1 MQRLLGFVIDI
12 FSELGP
18 VKKLFKFLFGRLF
31 NNLIDREIKLS
42 DFKNNILELENLP
55 LSAIKINKVYLSD
68 SPYKLKEGKIGKLKI
83 EIASFKDL
91 ASKDIEVQID
101 KIHLVFAFDTN
112 YHKQKNFQMGQN
124 NSQPEPEI
132 QDIDLKDED
141 EEKEEFQNQN
151 GQQKQGKQDMFKQ
164 FIRQVLSNIK
174 LIVND
179 LVIDLYMSKDEIE
192 KQPYVMLRLKKIK
205 IYQQKKDDIQKKLKV
220 QKERSENLYWIKLK
234 EISAFIIKPCEKQK
248 KLVEF
253 PFSYP
258 TINDEQCIFTTS
270 FKMKQFR
277 QAIQSQDKKEFD
289 KLNQSYLFDFTTSM
303 VEKDIRNQNVDD
315 ESFLPNHFQIET
327 LFNPNEATVK
337 SVKIYI
343 PPVEIQ
349 LDPIQLKVLKNFSDQ
364 YSSYSKMRKI
374 NEYKRNNFSQIEIP
388 LYGTENRQLKQ
399 NMSENKKQEEEDF
412 EKLQQQKSVI
422 VTNNCHFQIGKED
435 QNQNLKEENKHRDS
449 SLRQDE
455 NIQNVNLNKKQ
466 NSSSQNEEYDLMNQ
480 IQFDFYNTQVDFK
493 IFAINIYLLKKQIK
507 VDENKRILPN
517 KQDGDNEENDSYL
530 YLRNWIYYYDE
541 VNEKVL
547 YPKDQITQQASRFSK
562 GKNQQSI
569 QSASQIYL
577 DKTSFNDSIP
587 CSYFLFQLKAFKII
601 TQSPTK
607 KVISVESIK
616 LIDVNLINNSGIF
629 SEIKQNVVNPSQIS
643 PQLDNSKMS
652 IQQIFKVS
660 QIQNID
666 QSQQGEMFQSAL
678 EQLAQIQMQKQQSYR
693 DSLSQSIKKS
703 IQDGSG
709 QDDELFYSMSD
720 NQQINNMLQSSIA
733 YKMLEEIKEEVNKK
747 QKLDFKPWQISKQN
761 QHYCISYILLIKN
774 QKKPNIQPKS
784 SNLLASCNISRIQYK
799 QDILFNSN
807 WLSEENKKN
816 QQLPLAFQLEL
827 IKRGSVIDG
836 QASIGSMYT
845 SFDLRILRDF
855 YQIMFPC
862 DDWGKF
868 TEQYKAYDS
877 KLQRTENITLLDQ
890 YAKQCEQIEKFTSL
904 NALNQKKQ
912 MEGEVKQQEE
922 KLQIEFSLNIQKFK
936 FVYFSYQEKSDF
948 KQTLKKYDLN
958 NISSLICANN
968 TTCFC
973 SNLMKDARNN
983 KKYLAE
989 NLAVQFN
996 NINFTYHKSNQQN
1009 SNSYQLDV
1017 EKAVVGLLKIN
1028 KDLCLEST
1036 EPIFKFNNLLDIES
1050 VKLNL
1055 ILSNSQQVNQQ
1066 GSSLLQNC
1074 LNLSIGSLQI
1084 NVWNL
1089 DKILNLVE
1097 QSQSLFQDYQNLLQ
1111 KLQKFDREL
1120 CRSSKV
1126 LTEKYSQNDED
1137 KSEDGQ
1143 GQEFDFNEGLALQ
1156 YNSEFIYEQDQEVRN
1171 FLSQF
1176 YLQIHIN
1183 KLDIRIIYLKNYKN
1197 CYENIKN
1204 SNLSGNND
1212 YNKGNLLSYILKN
1225 QTEKKYTPFKYQ
1237 LIPQNFCLQL
1247 IFRHNFVNID
1257 RGQHF
1262 NLKIYEIYLVD
1273 HLQSKINLGNY
1284 KKNSNGE
1291 DLTYNQL
1298 IQISSDSKEIEN
1310 KLLIYS
1316 TSYYDPRLIEQEQ
1329 NSLINSLNIID
1340 LDKNEKIQRNSQI
1353 NDQNKKQ
1360 YQSVLQGQDT
1370 RDQSKPQPV
1379 IYMKMSYKVEQQ
1391 NTKVKSDPNPNLK
1404 IQNQNSNN
1412 LNESVVSEDGDQEM
1426 IKDNVK
1432 KTTKNKIIFSSIAIQ
1447 DFIIRF
1453 GDFRSEII
1461 QNFLDIANVFGN
1473 KAEIQPKENT
1483 LQNQA
1488 NKVVQSQNIQN
1499 DKFPKQFQQIQHNE
1513 TIMQVEIGNM
1523 FINNI
1528 AIDLFPFHDEDIR
1541 QKLPKVYQNVAE
1553 QNQKSGFFTNQR
1565 SILLL
1570 RNIIIKKFKYMQVD
1584 SNVEYAQQPA
1594 FVISQNIFYD
1604 TKKNQQNN
1612 LEFQLEVKG
1621 LDLYTLVFDD
1631 FKKYLNPIILC
1642 RQNFIFKDIQSL
1654 ESRINLDNK
1663 QYDVVNQLEQLGFQ
1677 NIVEIE
1683 GFLHLK
1689 QSQEIFSACL
1699 QIEKLYIN
1707 ACKDSIISFPLHIT
1721 LISLLFQ
1728 RFAEPLTKQ
1737 QKIDLSNSQ
1746 SMKDQSNNLNNSMKK
1761 SQKQQNLQE
1770 NKNENQI
1777 NSNNQPKQKND
1788 LFDFEVFGEEF
1799 QIEEDKN
1806 TQFQNDAKDQDI
1818 EYFHKQNLDDQ
1829 RLITQFDFSINKLE
1843 IQIFSGQD
1851 FSFETKQKAVTA
1863 VRKRLQTRDT
1873 KQNLLLTFYKL
1884 RVLYSQYSTIK
1895 KINLCIHGIEL
1906 QGTVANQAQQIIQ
1919 KKDNKQKMIL
1929 LDVTIN
1935 ELNKLIS
1942 LRTYLARIK
1951 LIVDKVHKQLFEDL
1965 SQVHIDL
1972 EQIAVNKSQI
1982 RPEHS
1987 EAILFNN
1994 ISKISSQQNEQDQEI
2009 LLQNEINL
2017 DNQKEDEDIDDEYE
2031 IYNGDQIEYGSED
2044 SQQYKLSIIQICPIE
2059 IEITVNWFV
2068 NSILK
2073 DSLLIFNQYYNSKE
2087 KGIAFDEDLIF
2098 FLQNHYTK
2106 IFDVEIMK
2114 NSQILQIMKDVV
2126 LIRNITNITRNLAN
2140 IFILPYQSFRKNGK
2154 IATGLIEGV
2163 RGFQQ
2168 SIFTETKNLLSVV
2181 SNIYSQYIKYNIM
2194 KITKIKKLLKNKK
2207 QK

>member
-1 MQRLLGFVIDI
+1 MKRFLGFVLDK

-18 VKKLFKFLFGRLF
+18 VRKLFKFLFGRIF
-31 NNLIDREIKLS
+31 DNLIDREIKLS

-55 LSAIKINKVYLSD
+55 LSAIKINKTYLSD

-83 EIASFKDL
+83 KIESFKEL

-124 NSQPEPEI
+124 NNAAEPEI

-141 EEKEEFQNQN
+141 EEEDEFQNQN

-174 LIVND
+174 LSVND

-205 IYQQKKDDIQKKLKV
+205 IYQQKKDDIYKKLKV
-220 QKERSENLYWIKLK
+220 QKDRSENLYWIKLK
-234 EISAFIIKPCEKQK
+234 EISAFIINPSEKQS
-248 KLVEF
+248 KLSEF

-258 TINDEQCIFTTS
+258 TINDIQCIFTTS

-277 QAIQSQDKKEFD
+277 QAVQSQDKKEFD
-289 KLNQSYLFDFTTSM
+289 KLQQSYLFDFSKSM
-303 VEKDIRNQNVDD
+303 IEKDIRNQNFDD

-337 SVKIYI
+337 SVKIYV

-349 LDPIQLKVLKNFSDQ
+349 LDPIQLKVLQNFSGQ
-364 YSSYSKMRKI
+364 FSSYQKMRKI
-374 NEYKRNNFSQIEIP
+374 NEYKRNNFCQVEIP
-388 LYGTENRQLKQ
+388 MYNTENRQRKQ
-399 NMSENKKQEEEDF
+399 NISESKKQEDEDF
-412 EKLQQQKSVI
+412 ENLQQQKSVI
-422 VTNNCHFQIGKED
+422 VTNDCHFQIGKED
-435 QNQNLKEENKHRDS
+435 QSQGIKEDDNQKDSFQRQEEDIK
-449 SLRQDE
+449 
-455 NIQNVNLNKKQ
+455 NVDLNKKQ
-466 NSSSQNEEYDLMNQ
+466 NSSSQQNEEYDLMNQ
-480 IQFDFYNTQVDFK
+480 IQFDFYNTQFDFK

-507 VDENKRILPN
+507 VDENKRILPS
-517 KQDGDNEENDSYL
+517 KKDGDNEENDNYL

-541 VNEKVL
+541 INEKVL
-547 YPKDQITQQASRFSK
+547 YPKDQSVKLTNRFNQ
-562 GKNQQSI
+562 GKSQQSN
-569 QSASQIYL
+569 QNTSQIIL
-577 DKTSFNDSIP
+577 SNTSFNEFIP
-587 CSYFLFQLKAFKII
+587 CSYFLFQLKAFKIL

-607 KVISVESIK
+607 KVVSVKSIK

-629 SEIKQNVVNPSQIS
+629 SEIKQSVVHPSQIN
-643 PQLDNSKMS
+643 PQQEQSKLS
-652 IQQIFKVS
+652 IQQISK
-660 QIQNID
+660 IQNFD
-666 QSQQGEMFQSAL
+666 QSQQEEIFQSAIG
-678 EQLAQIQMQKQQSYR
+678 QLAQSQGQKYQSCR
-693 DSLSQSIKKS
+693 ESINQSSNQLYSS
-703 IQDGSG
+703 IQNDQGV
-709 QDDELFYSMSD
+709 DDELFYSMLDHQPS
-720 NQQINNMLQSSIA
+720 NLQQSSKTSKI
-733 YKMLEEIKEEVNKK
+733 LEEIKEEENKK
-747 QKLDFKPWQISKQN
+747 QELDLKPWQINEQN
-761 QHYCISYILLIKN
+761 QHYCITYILLIKS
-774 QKKPNIQPKS
+774 QKKPNCQAKS
-784 SNLLASCNISRIQYK
+784 SNLQPNKISRVEYK
-799 QDILFNSN
+799 QDILFNYN
-807 WLSEENKKN
+807 WLSEENQKN
-816 QQLPLAFQLEL
+816 QLTMAFQLEL
-827 IKRGSVIDG
+827 IKRGSTIDG
-836 QASIGSMYT
+836 QANIGSMYA
-845 SFDLRILRDF
+845 SFDLRILRDI
-855 YQIMFPC
+855 YQIIYPC

-890 YAKQCEQIEKFTSL
+890 YAKQCEQIEKFISIS
-904 NALNQKKQ
+904 AQNQKKQ
-912 MEGEVKQQEE
+912 KEGEVKEQEE

-948 KQTLKKYDLN
+948 KQALKKYDLN
-958 NISSLICANN
+958 NISSLICVNN

-996 NINFTYHKSNQQN
+996 NINFSYNKSIQQN
-1009 SNSYQLDV
+1009 SNTYQLNI
-1017 EKAVVGLLKIN
+1017 EKVVVGLLKIN

-1050 VKLNL
+1050 FKTT
-1055 ILSNSQQVNQQ
+1055 IIQHNSQQINQQ
-1066 GSSLLQNC
+1066 GSSQIQNC
-1074 LNLSIGSLQI
+1074 LSLSIGSLQI
-1084 NVWNL
+1084 NVWNV

-1097 QSQSLFQDYQNLLQ
+1097 QSQSLFQDYQSMLQ

-1120 CRSSKV
+1120 SRSSKV

-1143 GQEFDFNEGLALQ
+1143 GQDFDFNEGLALQ
-1156 YNSEFIYEQDQEVRN
+1156 FNSQFMYEQNSGVSD

-1176 YLQIHIN
+1176 YIQIHIN
-1183 KLDIRIIYLKNYKN
+1183 KLDFRIIYLKNYKN
-1197 CYENIKN
+1197 YYENIKN
-1204 SNLSGNND
+1204 SNLTGSNAQNNR
-1212 YNKGNLLSYILKN
+1212 GTLLSYILKN
-1225 QTEKKYTPFKYQ
+1225 QTEKNYSPFRYQ
-1237 LIPQNFCLQL
+1237 LIPQNFSIQL

-1262 NLKIYEIYLVD
+1262 NLKIYEIYLID

-1284 KKNSNGE
+1284 RNNQNGE

-1316 TSYYDPRLIEQEQ
+1316 TSYYDPKLIEDEQ
-1329 NSLINSLNIID
+1329 NSLINNINIID
-1340 LDKNEKIQRNSQI
+1340 LDKNEKAQRNSM
-1353 NDQNKKQ
+1353 NSDNSRKQ
-1360 YQSVLQGQDT
+1360 SQLGQDT
-1370 RDQSKPQPV
+1370 RDQSKAQPV
-1379 IYMKMSYKVEQQ
+1379 IYMKISYKVEQE
-1391 NTKVKSDPNPNLK
+1391 NIKIKSESKPDPK
-1404 IQNQNSNN
+1404 NQIDISSN
-1412 LNESVVSEDGDQEM
+1412 LNESIQSEDGDQQV
-1426 IKDNVK
+1426 IQDNYVK
-1432 KTTKNKIIFSSIAIQ
+1432 RIKNKINFSSIAIQ

-1461 QNFLDIANVFGN
+1461 QNFLDIANIFEN
-1473 KAEIQPKENT
+1473 KTETLPKENT
-1483 LQNQA
+1483 FQNQV
-1488 NKVVQSQNIQN
+1488 NQLMQSQNTQY
-1499 DKFPKQFQQIQHNE
+1499 DKFPKQFQQIQQNE
-1513 TIMQVEIGNM
+1513 TILYLEIGSM
-1523 FINNI
+1523 FIKNI
-1528 AIDLFPFHDEDIR
+1528 GIDLFPFHDEDIR
-1541 QKLPKVYQNVAE
+1541 QKLPKVYENVAE
-1553 QNQKSGFFTNQR
+1553 QNKKSAFFTNQR
-1565 SILLL
+1565 SIVLL
-1570 RNIIIKKFKYMQVD
+1570 RNIIVKKLMYKQVNTD
-1584 SNVEYAQQPA
+1584 VTYASKPA
-1594 FVISQNIFYD
+1594 FVISENISYD
-1604 TKKNQQNN
+1604 RKKDQHNI

-1631 FKKYLNPIILC
+1631 LKKYLNPIVLC

-1654 ESRINLDNK
+1654 NSRIQLDNK

-1683 GFLHLK
+1683 CFLHL
-1689 QSQEIFSACL
+1689 QQGQEIFSVSL

-1728 RFAEPLTKQ
+1728 RLTEPLRKQ
-1737 QKIDLSNSQ
+1737 EKVDLSDSQ
-1746 SMKDQSNNLNNSMKK
+1746 GVKDQSNNLSGSMKK
-1761 SQKQQNLQE
+1761 SQKQQNPQE
-1770 NKNENQI
+1770 NKSENQI
-1777 NSNNQPKQKND
+1777 NNNNQPRQSNNSC
-1788 LFDFEVFGEEF
+1788 DFEIFGEEF
-1799 QIEEDKN
+1799 EKEEDDN
-1806 TQFQNDAKDQDI
+1806 TQFQNNAKDQDI

-1829 RLITQFDFSINKLE
+1829 ILITYFDFSIKKLE

-1851 FSFETKQKAVTA
+1851 FNFESKHKAFTA
-1863 VRKRLQTRDT
+1863 VRKRLQTRNT
-1873 KQNLLLTFYKL
+1873 KQNLLLTFYQL

-1895 KINLCIHGIEL
+1895 KVNLCIHGIEL

-1919 KKDNKQKMIL
+1919 KKDTKQKMIL
-1929 LDVTIN
+1929 LDVTID
-1935 ELNKLIS
+1935 ELKKLIS
-1942 LRTYLARIK
+1942 LRTYIARFK
-1951 LIVDKVHKQLFEDL
+1951 LIIDKVHKQLFEDL

-1994 ISKISSQQNEQDQEI
+1994 IQKIPSQQNEQDQEI
-2009 LLQNEINL
+2009 PLLNEINL
-2017 DNQKEDEDIDDEYE
+2017 DNQQEDEDDIDDEYE
-2031 IYNGDQIEYGSED
+2031 IYNGDQNQYGNED
-2044 SQQYKLSIIQICPIE
+2044 SQQYKLSLIQICPIE

-2087 KGIAFDEDLIF
+2087 KGIAFDEDFFF
-2098 FLQNHYTK
+2098 FLQNHYTQ
-2106 IFDVEIMK
+2106 IFDVHIMK

-2126 LIRNITNITRNLAN
+2126 LIRNITNITKNLAN
-2140 IFILPYQSFRKNGK
+2140 IFILPYKSFKNNGK
-2154 IATGLIEGV
+2154 IASGLIEGV
-2163 RGFQQ
+2163 KGFQQ

-2181 SNIYSQYIKYNIM
+2181 SNIYSQYIKLNIM

>member
-1 MQRLLGFVIDI
+1 MQRFLGFVLDK

-18 VKKLFKFLFGRLF
+18 VRKLFKFLFGRLF
-31 NNLIDREIKLS
+31 DNLIDREIKLS

-55 LSAIKINKVYLSD
+55 LSAIKINKAYLSD

-83 EIASFKDL
+83 KIASFKEL

-124 NSQPEPEI
+124 NNPPEPEI
-132 QDIDLKDED
+132 QDIELKDED
-141 EEKEEFQNQN
+141 EEEDECQNQN

-174 LIVND
+174 LSVND
-179 LVIDLYMSKDEIE
+179 LVIDLYMSKDEVE
-192 KQPYVMLRLKKIK
+192 KQPYLMLRLKKLK
-205 IYQQKKDDIQKKLKV
+205 IYQQKKDDIYKKLKV
-220 QKERSENLYWIKLK
+220 QKDRSENLYWIKLK
-234 EISAFIIKPCEKQK
+234 EISAFIIKPNEKQS
-248 KLVEF
+248 KLAEF

-258 TINDEQCIFTTS
+258 NINDVQCIFTTS

-289 KLNQSYLFDFTTSM
+289 KLNQSYLFDFTKSM
-303 VEKDIRNQNVDD
+303 VEKDIRNQNFDD

-349 LDPIQLKVLKNFSDQ
+349 LDPIQLKVLQNFSDQ
-364 YSSYSKMRKI
+364 FSSYSKMRKI
-374 NEYKRNNFSQIEIP
+374 NEYKRNNFCQIEIP
-388 LYGTENRQLKQ
+388 MYNAVNRQRKK
-399 NMSENKKQEEEDF
+399 NISENKKQEEEDF
-412 EKLQQQKSVI
+412 ENLQQQKSVI
-422 VTNNCHFQIGKED
+422 VTNDCHFQIGQEE
-435 QNQNLKEENKHRDS
+435 QNQRMQEENKQRES
-449 SLRQDE
+449 PEKKQDLQ
-455 NIQNVNLNKKQ
+455 NINLN

-480 IQFDFYNTQVDFK
+480 IQFDFYNTQFDFK
-493 IFAINIYLLKKQIK
+493 IYAINIYLLKKHIK
-507 VDENKRILPN
+507 VDENKRILPS
-517 KQDGDNEENDSYL
+517 KQDGDNEENDNYL

-541 VNEKVL
+541 INERVL
-547 YPKDQITQQASRFSK
+547 YPKDQIAKQTNRFQL
-562 GKNQQSI
+562 GKAQNQQSI
-569 QSASQIYL
+569 QGISQIFL
-577 DKTSFNDSIP
+577 DKTSYNDSIP
-587 CSYFLFQLKAFKII
+587 CSYFFFQLKAFKII

-607 KVISVESIK
+607 KVVSVKSIK

-629 SEIKQNVVNPSQIS
+629 SEIKQNNVNPSQTIS
-643 PQLDNSKMS
+643 QIDNSKMN
-652 IQQIFKVS
+652 IQQLSKIS
-660 QIQNID
+660 QIQNLD
-666 QSQQGEMFQSAL
+666 QSQLDDIFQSAL
-678 EQLAQIQMQKQQSYR
+678 GQFGQSQIQKQSYR
-693 DSLSQSIKKS
+693 ESINQSNSQVFKS
-703 IQDGSG
+703 IINDQSA
-709 QDDELFYSMSD
+709 DDELFYSMQD
-720 NQQINNMLQSSIA
+720 NQQSTLLQSNRASKI
-733 YKMLEEIKEEVNKK
+733 LEEIKEEVQEIKK
-747 QKLDFKPWQISKQN
+747 QELDLKPWQISKQN

-774 QKKPNIQPKS
+774 QKKSNSQAKS
-784 SNLLASCNISRIQYK
+784 SNFSANNISRVQYK
-799 QDILFNSN
+799 QDILFNQN
-807 WLSEENKKN
+807 WLSDENQKN
-816 QQLPLAFQLEL
+816 ELPLAFQMEL
-827 IKRGSVIDG
+827 IKRGSIIDG
-836 QASIGSMYT
+836 QANIGSMYT

-855 YQIMFPC
+855 YQIMYPC
-862 DDWGKF
+862 DDWAKF
-868 TEQYKAYDS
+868 TEKYKAYDNR
-877 KLQRTENITLLDQ
+877 LQKTENITLLDQ
-890 YAKQCEQIEKFTSL
+890 YAKQCEQIEKFISL
-904 NALNQKKQ
+904 NTQNQKKQ
-912 MEGEVKQQEE
+912 KEGEANQQDEAY
-922 KLQIEFSLNIQKFK
+922 QIEFSLNIQKFK

-948 KQTLKKYDLN
+948 KQALKKYDLN
-958 NISSLICANN
+958 NISSLICVNN

-996 NINFTYHKSNQQN
+996 NINFTYQKSNQQN
-1009 SNSYQLDV
+1009 SNNISLNM
-1017 EKAVVGLLKIN
+1017 EKTVVGLLKIN

-1050 VKLNL
+1050 VQLNL
-1055 ILSNSQQVNQQ
+1055 ILLNSQSINQQ
-1066 GSSLLQNC
+1066 GSSLFQNS
-1074 LNLSIGSLQI
+1074 LNLTIGSLQI
-1084 NVWNL
+1084 NIWNL

-1097 QSQSLFQDYQNLLQ
+1097 QSQGLFQDYQNLLQ

-1143 GQEFDFNEGLALQ
+1143 GQDLEYNEGLALQ
-1156 YNSEFIYEQDQEVRN
+1156 FNSEFIYEQDQEISN

-1176 YLQIHIN
+1176 YIQLHIN
-1183 KLDIRIIYLKNYKN
+1183 KLDLRIIYLKNYKN
-1197 CYENIKN
+1197 YLENIKN
-1204 SNLSGNND
+1204 NNLAGSND
-1212 YNKGNLLSYILKN
+1212 YNKGNLLSHILKN
-1225 QTEKKYTPFKYQ
+1225 STDKKYTPFKYQ
-1237 LIPQNFCLQL
+1237 LIPQNFCIQL
-1247 IFRHNFVNID
+1247 IFRHNFINID
-1257 RGQHF
+1257 RGQNF
-1262 NLKIYEIYLVD
+1262 SLKMYEIYLVD

-1284 KKNSNGE
+1284 KQNQNGE

-1316 TSYYDPRLIEQEQ
+1316 ASYYDPRVIEEEQ
-1329 NSLINSLNIID
+1329 NSWINKLNVID
-1340 LDKNEKIQRNSQI
+1340 LDKNEKIQRDSLN
-1353 NDQNKKQ
+1353 NDQNKRPS
-1360 YQSVLQGQDT
+1360 QSFVQGQDA
-1370 RDQSKPQPV
+1370 RDQSKAQPV
-1379 IYMKMSYKVEQQ
+1379 IYLKLSYKVEQE
-1391 NTKVKSDPNPNLK
+1391 NRKIKSDPNPNNLK
-1404 IQNQNSNN
+1404 SQDQNSNN
-1412 LNESVVSEDGDQEM
+1412 LNESVFSEDGDQEA
-1426 IKDNVK
+1426 IKDNVMK
-1432 KTTKNKIIFSSIAIQ
+1432 ITKNKIIFSSIAIQ

-1461 QNFLDIANVFGN
+1461 QNFLDIANIFGN
-1473 KAEIQPKENT
+1473 RTQIQSKENT
-1483 LQNQA
+1483 LQNQV
-1488 NKVVQSQNIQN
+1488 NKIVQSQDIQN
-1499 DKFPKQFQQIQHNE
+1499 DKFPKQFQQINQNE

-1553 QNQKSGFFTNQR
+1553 SNQKSGFFTNQR
-1565 SILLL
+1565 SIVLL
-1570 RNIIIKKFKYMQVD
+1570 RNIIIKKLKYKQVNT
-1584 SNVEYAQQPA
+1584 NVTYASQNA
-1594 FVISQNIFYD
+1594 FVISQNIYYD
-1604 TKKNQQNN
+1604 TKKDQQNN
-1612 LEFQLEVKG
+1612 FEFQLEVKG
-1621 LDLYTLVFDD
+1621 LDFYTLIFDD
-1631 FKKYLNPIILC
+1631 LKKYLNPIVLC

-1654 ESRINLDNK
+1654 ESRIHLDNK
-1663 QYDVVNQLEQLGFQ
+1663 QYDFVNQLEQLGFQ

-1683 GFLHLK
+1683 CFLHLQ
-1689 QSQEIFSACL
+1689 QSQEIFSANL

-1707 ACKDSIISFPLHIT
+1707 SCKDSIISFPLHIT

-1728 RFAEPLTKQ
+1728 RLTEPLTKQ
-1737 QKIDLSNSQ
+1737 QNIDLSDSQ
-1746 SMKDQSNNLNNSMKK
+1746 NMKDQSSNLNNSMKK
-1761 SQKQQNLQE
+1761 SQKQQNQIE
-1770 NKNENQI
+1770 NKNQNLV
-1777 NSNNQPKQKND
+1777 NSNNQPRKNND
-1788 LFDFEVFGEEF
+1788 SFDFEVFGEEF
-1799 QIEEDKN
+1799 QIEEDQN
-1806 TQFQNDAKDQDI
+1806 TQFQTNAKDQDI

-1829 RLITQFDFSINKLE
+1829 IPITYFDFSINKLE

-1851 FSFETKQKAVTA
+1851 FSFEPKQKTVTP
-1863 VRKRLQTRDT
+1863 VRKRLQNRDT

-1884 RVLYSQYSTIK
+1884 RALYSQYSTVK

-1929 LDVTIN
+1929 LDITID
-1935 ELNKLIS
+1935 ELKRLIS

-1951 LIVDKVHKQLFEDL
+1951 LIIDKVHKQLFEDL

-1972 EQIAVNKSQI
+1972 EQISVNKSQI
-1982 RPEHS
+1982 KPEHS

-1994 ISKISSQQNEQDQEI
+1994 ISKIQQSQNEQDQEI
-2009 LLQNEINL
+2009 PLQNEINL
-2017 DNQKEDEDIDDEYE
+2017 DNQKEDEDIDDDYE
-2031 IYNGDQIEYGSED
+2031 IYNGDQNEFDNGD
-2044 SQQYKLSIIQICPIE
+2044 TQQYKLSLIQICPIE

-2073 DSLLIFNQYYNSKE
+2073 DSLLIFNQYFNSKE
-2087 KGIAFDEDLIF
+2087 KGIAFNEDLVF
-2098 FLQNHYTK
+2098 CLQNHYTK
-2106 IFDVEIMK
+2106 IFDVHIMK

-2126 LIRNITNITRNLAN
+2126 LIRNITNITKNLAN
-2140 IFILPYQSFRKNGK
+2140 VFILPYKSFKNNGK

-2163 RGFQQ
+2163 KGFQQ